1 MEAGGRTFFGCT
13 YKQYLNVEN
22 GQSAPGPETLEKI
35 ATALHVWFNDS
46 QAREFFIAYL
56 RTVLRSRE
64 LLEMA
69 LRALAVPPGGPTPL
83 RQAIQKDF
91 QNRRFRVTQAQ
102 AAAMYSSYAHYWI
115 SNVFCN
121 DNGEWSAEELARL
134 LGLEPPAVRKALSDF
149 VKNGF
154 LSTAGNSGRYRCRAA
169 GKVFVMPRKDPH
181 VVDPQAL
188 RGREMLEK
196 MASRTGVEEM
206 FHGQFLRASSAALKQ
221 YYPFLAQAVVGCD
234 VYSSPN
240 KGADTAMFV
249 VEARVRRLFPF

>member
-91 QNRRFRVTQAQ
+91 QNRRFRVTPAQ
-102 AAAMYSSYAHYWI
+102 AAMYSSYAHYWI

-121 DNGEWSAEELARL
+121 DNGEWSAEACPA
-134 LGLEPPAVRKALSDF
+134 LGLEPPAVRKVPHSLDLVSSTREFRPLPLPAPRAKSSSCPKDPLSD
-149 VKNGF
+149 
-154 LSTAGNSGRYRCRAA
+154 
-169 GKVFVMPRKDPH
+169 
-181 VVDPQAL
+181 PQVL

-196 MASRTGVEEM
+196 MASRTGVRRCSTAIPAR
-206 FHGQFLRASSAALKQ
+206 LLSRPRSITPSWPRPWSAATSTLHRTK
-221 YYPFLAQAVVGCD
+221 ARTRRCSW
-234 VYSSPN
+234 SS
-240 KGADTAMFV
+240 GSGVCSF
-249 VEARVRRLFPF
+249 